1 MTTPTNSNDW
11 KPKHPREYRLFR
23 IWKAI
28 PVQLKTKENIDTDL
42 FDDDDLRQ
50 VVKIRTQAELAVVLG
65 VGEDTIS
72 DWNNRPVPEEF
83 KDIDFHY
90 WADGLAKDVVM
101 AAYDAAL
108 DGKVP
113 AMQLFLGLSTG
124 YAERHVIDNP
134 SADNVVSEL
143 SALGDLIKQLPDE
156 TNLVDNPGETV
167 DNEQ

>member
-134 SADNVVSEL
+134 SADSVVSEL